1 MKKTVTIQDIADAL
15 GMSRN
20 TVSKALNGKNVPVK
34 TRNAVVTAAIEMGYK
49 GYKFAATSEGSLGHR
64 RFVILSTRL
73 LMNITFFIS
82 VLKGVEESLMD
93 YDIDLVQFSITN
105 SASFAKFKRY
115 LADAKVDGI
124 ICMEF
129 FEPAYI
135 TELFDQGIPLVF
147 FDFPLYHS
155 GMRGSYDIVLPE
167 SQDAIKNFCMQ
178 LIKNDNCQTFGFVGD
193 YLHCRSFY
201 ERFVGMKEALFLSGL
216 PVDLQYSILENDS
229 MPYTPEKLAEA
240 LDCLP
245 ALPDCFIVAN
255 DSIALNLIA
264 ALKSR
269 KVHIPKDVKVVGF
282 DNNPK
287 AKHVTPLLT
296 SFNVD
301 KISLGKKLTTLL
313 LERVT
318 NPTQPNQ
325 IIHIASKV
333 IVRSST

>member
-1 MKKTVTIQDIADAL
+1 MKNNVTIQDIADAL

-20 TVSKALNGKNVPVK
+20 TVSKALNGKHVPTK
-34 TRNAVVTAAIEMGYK
+34 TRNAVIAAAIEMGYK
-49 GYKFAATSEGSLGHR
+49 GYKLAATSDGSLGHR

-73 LMNITFFIS
+73 LMNISFFIS
-82 VLKGVEESLMD
+82 VLKGIEESMTE
-93 YDIDLVQFSITN
+93 YDIDFVQFSITN
-105 SASFAKFKRY
+105 SASFTKFKRY

-135 TELFDQGIPLVF
+135 AELVEQGIPLIF

-155 GMRGSYDIVLPE
+155 ALRGSYDIVLPE
-167 SQDAIKNFCMQ
+167 SQESIKNFCMQ
-178 LIKNDNCQTFGFVGD
+178 LIQNDNCKTFGFVGD

-216 PVDLQYSILENDS
+216 PVDLQYSILEADS
-229 MPYTPEKLAEA
+229 MPYTTEKLAEA
-240 LDCLP
+240 LDSLP

-282 DNNPK
+282 DNNPS
-287 AKHVTPLLT
+287 AKHVSPLLT

-301 KISLGKKLTTLL
+301 KISLGRKLTTLL

-318 NPTQPNQ
+318 NPAQANQ
-325 IIHIASKV
+325 IIHINSKV
-333 IVRSST
+333 IIRSST

>member
-1 MKKTVTIQDIADAL
+1 MKKSVTIQDIANTL

-20 TVSKALNGKNVPVK
+20 TVSKALNGKHVPVK
-34 TRNAVVTAAIEMGYK
+34 TRNAVISAAIEMGYK
-49 GYKFAATSEGSLGHR
+49 GYKLAATSEGALGSK

-82 VLKGVEESLMD
+82 VLRGIEESLMD
-93 YDIDLVQFSITN
+93 FDIDLVQFSITN
-105 SASFAKFKRY
+105 TASFSKFKRY

-129 FEPAYI
+129 FEPAFI
-135 TELFDQGIPLVF
+135 GELLEQGIPLVF

-155 GMRGSYDIVLPE
+155 ALRGSYDIVLPE
-167 SQDAIKNFCMQ
+167 SQDAVKSYCMQ
-178 LIKNDNCQTFGFVGD
+178 LIHNENCKTFGFVGD

-201 ERFVGMKEALFLSGL
+201 ERFVGMKEALFLAGL
-216 PVDLQYSILENDS
+216 PVDLDYSILDDDS

-240 LDCLP
+240 LDRLP
-245 ALPDCFIVAN
+245 GLPDCFIAAN
-255 DSIALNLIA
+255 DSIALSLMA

-282 DNNPK
+282 DNNPR
-287 AKHVTPLLT
+287 AKQITPMLT

-301 KISLGKKLTTLL
+301 KISLGKKLTNLL
-313 LERVT
+313 LERVN
-318 NPTQPNQ
+318 NPTQANQ

-333 IVRSST
+333 IVRGST

>member
-1 MKKTVTIQDIADAL
+1 MKKTVTIQDIANTL

-20 TVSKALNGKNVPVK
+20 TVSKALNGKHVPVK
-34 TRNAVVTAAIEMGYK
+34 TRNAVISAAIEMGYK
-49 GYKFAATSEGSLGHR
+49 GYKLAATSEGSLSHR

-82 VLKGVEESLMD
+82 VLRGIEESLMD

-105 SASFAKFKRY
+105 SASFSKFKRY

-135 TELFDQGIPLVF
+135 SELLEQGIPLVF

-155 GMRGSYDIVLPE
+155 ALRGSYDIVLPE
-167 SQDAIKNFCMQ
+167 SQDAVKNYCMQ
-178 LIKNDNCQTFGFVGD
+178 LIQDDNCKTFGFVGD
-193 YLHCRSFY
+193 CLHCRSFY
-201 ERFVGMKEALFLSGL
+201 ERFVGMKEALYLSNL
-216 PVDLQYSILENDS
+216 PVDLRYSILADDS
-229 MPYTPEKLAEA
+229 MPYTPEKLSAA
-240 LDCLP
+240 LDQIP
-245 ALPDCFIVAN
+245 SLPDCFIVAN
-255 DSIALNLIA
+255 DSIAINLIA

-287 AKHVTPLLT
+287 AKQVTPLLT

-313 LERVT
+313 LDRVS
-318 NPTQPNQ
+318 NPTQANQ

-333 IVRSST
+333 IVRGST

>member
-1 MKKTVTIQDIADAL
+1 MKKSVTIQDIANTL
-15 GMSRN
+15 GLSRN
-20 TVSKALNGKNVPVK
+20 TVSKALNGKHVPVK
-34 TRNAVVTAAIEMGYK
+34 TRNAVISAAIEMGYK
-49 GYKFAATSEGSLGHR
+49 GYKLAAASEGSLGHR

-82 VLKGVEESLMD
+82 VLRGIEESLMD

-105 SASFAKFKRY
+105 SASFSKFKRY

-135 TELFDQGIPLVF
+135 AELLEQGIPLVF

-155 GMRGSYDIVLPE
+155 SLRGSYDIVLPE
-167 SQDAIKNFCMQ
+167 SQDAVKNYCMQ
-178 LIKNDNCQTFGFVGD
+178 LIQNENCKTFGFVGD

-201 ERFVGMKEALFLSGL
+201 ERFVGIKEALFLSGL
-216 PVDLQYSILENDS
+216 PVDLGYSILADDS

-240 LDCLP
+240 LDRLP
-245 ALPDCFIVAN
+245 ALPDCFFAAN

-287 AKHVTPLLT
+287 AKHITPLLT

-301 KISLGKKLTTLL
+301 KIALGKKLTTLL
-313 LERVT
+313 LERVA
-318 NPTQPNQ
+318 NPTQANQ